1 MFTKMFIITFQK
13 NVKILIAFEDMIT
26 DVISNQ
32 KVEPIAKEYFIH
44 DRKLNFPLIFNA
56 QWYFFSVP
64 KSVSL
69 NSTHYFIM
77 KVLNKY
83 ELRLIALNYSPGMT
97 FGNFLKI
104 YRQNTIKPYSLL
116 VNDNALPSDIPY
128 SFWNNLVDIILQGKS
143 FWPKIWK
150 VVMKTDEKSYTQK
163 VNILKYLHHHQ
174 VKLINMNSASAHF
187 C

>member
-1 MFTKMFIITFQK
+1 MFTEMFIITVQK
-13 NVKILIAFEDMIT
+13 NVKILTAFDDMIT

-32 KVEPIAKEYFIH
+32 NVETIAKQYFIH

-56 QWYFFSVP
+56 QWYFFFVP

-104 YRQNTIKPYSLL
+104 YRQNTIKPPYSLL

-128 SFWNNLVDIILQGKS
+128 SFWNNLVDIIL
-143 FWPKIWK
+143 
-150 VVMKTDEKSYTQK
+150 
-163 VNILKYLHHHQ
+163 
-174 VKLINMNSASAHF
+174 
-187 C
+187 